1 MPTIDKLV
9 FATGNAHKLTEV
21 KAMLADQGLENL
33 FLMQTLTDIGC
44 TEDIPETAD
53 TIEGN
58 AVMKAEYI
66 FQKYGHACFAEDTG
80 LIVPALDGEPG
91 IYSARYA
98 GPQRDAN
105 DNMDLLLKKLA
116 TQADRSAYFETVIA
130 LVTKDETHCFSG
142 RAPGTIIKEKRGAE
156 GFGYDPI
163 FVPEGYEQTF
173 AEIKSEI
180 KNSISHRH
188 HAMMAFIKYLKSQ
201 SQ

>member
-9 FATGNAHKLTEV
+9 FATSNTHKLTEV
-21 KAMLADQGLENL
+21 KAMLDVHGLENL

-44 TEDIPETAD
+44 TEEIPETAD

-58 AVMKAEYI
+58 AIMKAQYV

-105 DNMDLLLKKLA
+105 DNMDLLLKKLEN
-116 TQADRSAYFETVIA
+116 QIDRSAYFETVIA
-130 LVTKDETHCFSG
+130 IVTEEENHCFSG
-142 RAPGTIIKEKRGAE
+142 TAPGKIIMKKRGAK

-173 AEIKSEI
+173 AELKSEI
-180 KNSISHRH
+180 KNNISHRH
-188 HAMMAFIKYLKSQ
+188 HAMIRFINYLKNLT
-201 SQ
+201 